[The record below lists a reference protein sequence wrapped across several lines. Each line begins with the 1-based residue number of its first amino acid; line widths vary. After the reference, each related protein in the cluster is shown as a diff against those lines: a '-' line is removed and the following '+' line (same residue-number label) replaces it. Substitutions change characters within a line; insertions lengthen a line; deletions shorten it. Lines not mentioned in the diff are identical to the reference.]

1 MEQKGLRPACAIAR
15 PLPLNVKKKKKKK
28 KKKEE
33 GKKEKRKKEK
43 RPGKHSGARYG
54 PRAIAT
60 LKDSDKASDNG
71 HLFSPSE
78 DATVESVGGG
88 RERWSCD
95 SFKLCCPASQIWG
108 GPVFLD
114 DLFCT
119 GQLDQ
124 PQFFLKAKFLAACN
138 KLHPLKKDQR
148 SASKIPSCSN

>member
-1 MEQKGLRPACAIAR
+1 MSDLGEAREINKARRLLGANHIRGLGWVQSSWITCSPYRICTSRATCGAGLQKKLLWGQLCVFQNPFPQKTTPAY
-15 PLPLNVKKKKKKK
+15 L
-28 KKKEE
+28 
-33 GKKEKRKKEK
+33 
-43 RPGKHSGARYG
+43 
-54 PRAIAT
+54 
-60 LKDSDKASDNG
+60 
-71 HLFSPSE
+71 